1 MTSRQV
7 SRDELRGLY
16 AKTQEEERLRKV
28 KEVVNNTYAQVVRQ
42 ASASVETTFIFHYA
56 LGHNPSYKDFNTTN
70 ILDIVA
76 GLKELFP
83 DSTITERSILRLHNG
98 TMHDISTLDPKFIG
112 LLGPGQQIQALV
124 IDWT

>member
-28 KEVVNNTYAQVVRQ
+28 REVVNNIYAQVVRQ
-42 ASASVETTFIFHYA
+42 SSGSVETTFIFHYSA
-56 LGHNPSYKDFNTTN
+56 GYNPAFNTTN

-76 GLKELFP
+76 GLQELFP

-98 TMHDISTLDPKFIG
+98 TMHDISTLDAKFIG
-112 LLGPGQQIQALV
+112 LPGQQIQALV